1 MRIEQ
6 YRELREKYK
15 NKTFEKKHGRATNTL
30 YVASFAANAG
40 SVFFA
45 FFFIN
50 PSFDKTISNLVGSG
64 LFSLVSS
71 IVLTLTFLTF
81 FEFIK
86 REIFKNFSTDY
97 IESVDKF
104 SDKSQVF
111 KACLS
116 GFLIL
121 LSFYFSL
128 TGAMEFSKISVK
140 KNAVVEQNTT
150 KAVDSLRLLAES
162 DKKPYAAEIEDLRA
176 SNKDLRNKRDNT
188 PLTQRAARN
197 GYNQLIFDNEKLI
210 ESNLEKI
217 KEIEARLVVDIDIY
231 TKKVS
236 QIKQA
241 NSESDMQLIW
251 LFLIISTTI
260 ETIIILGVYYKQLFD
275 YKTFLENEG
284 VFEGMIQKRNKYEF
298 LLKIVY
304 KNGDIK
310 QEQQVISVN
319 RLNDIVKNK
328 VVYPPKIIK
337 EFYTE
342 MTHVGAFKIVSNK
355 RYAVVSYDEA
365 KRLIDTIEN
374 V

>member
-1 MRIEQ
+1 MQIEQ
-6 YRELREKYK
+6 YRQLRDKYK
-15 NKTFEKKHGRATNTL
+15 NKTFEKKHKRATSVL
-30 YVASFAANAG
+30 YLASFAANGG
-40 SVFFA
+40 SIFFS

-50 PSFDKTISNLVGSG
+50 PSFDKTISNLVGG
-64 LFSLVSS
+64 GMFSFVSAV
-71 IVLTLTFLTF
+71 VLTITFLTF

-97 IESVDKF
+97 IESEQKLA
-104 SDKSQVF
+104 DKSQIL
-111 KACLS
+111 KGLLAAS
-116 GFLIL
+116 LIII
-121 LSFYFSL
+121 SFYFSL

-140 KNAVVEQNTT
+140 KNELVEQTSSRV
-150 KAVDSLRLLAES
+150 VDSLRLVAENE
-162 DKKPYAAEIEDLRA
+162 KKPYNAEIEDLRA
-176 SNKDLRNKRDNT
+176 SNKDLRDKRDNT
-188 PLTQRAARN
+188 PMTQRTARN

-210 ESNLEKI
+210 EKNLQKI
-217 KEIEARLVVDIDIY
+217 KEIDNSLTIAIDAY
-231 TKKVS
+231 NKQTS
-236 QIKQA
+236 AIKQA
-241 NSESDMQLIW
+241 NTESDFQLIW
-251 LFLIISTTI
+251 LFLVISTTI
-260 ETIIILGVYYKQLFD
+260 ETIIILGVWYKQLYD

-284 VFEGMIQKRNKYEF
+284 IFEAMVQKRNKYEF

-319 RLNDIVKNK
+319 KLNDIVKNK
-328 VVYPPKIIK
+328 VVYPPKVIRD
-337 EFYTE
+337 FYTE